1 MISNGNVIQT
11 FGTSSSDVAFK
22 KLIINPNASAN
33 TTMAKSKTIGGTA
46 FDFALEVGGKGWFE
60 NGIVT
65 SASTYPDY
73 VFDHYFTGKST
84 VNPTYQFKSL
94 AETEKFIKE
103 NNHLPGVT
111 KIDDLSK
118 GGNGY
123 MIDAT
128 QLSIQ
133 SLEKIEE
140 LYLHTIKQQKEIDA
154 LKAELAELKALLK
167 K

>member
-1 MISNGNVIQT
+1 
-11 FGTSSSDVAFK
+11 
-22 KLIINPNASAN
+22 
-33 TTMAKSKTIGGTA
+33 
-46 FDFALEVGGKGWFE
+46 
-60 NGIVT
+60 
-65 SASTYPDY
+65 
-73 VFDHYFTGKST
+73 
-84 VNPTYQFKSL
+84 
-94 AETEKFIKE
+94 
-103 NNHLPGVT
+103 
-111 KIDDLSK
+111 
-118 GGNGY
+118 